1 MARYVVSGMAE
12 LECSDAL
19 SAWQEAHLNTQKLT
33 WEVASVAPLD
43 NPTMAIK
50 FTTRIGGRVARARL
64 QRAIALTLLFL
75 LALSFPSH
83 LVVSSLLT
91 GRW

>member
-1 MARYVVSGMAE
+1 MARYLVSGLAE

-19 SAWQEAHLNTQKLT
+19 SAWQEAHRDTQKLI
-33 WEVASVAPLD
+33 WEVASIAPLD
-43 NPTMAIK
+43 NPTMSITFA
-50 FTTRIGGRVARARL
+50 TRVGERAARARL

-83 LVVSSLLT
+83 LVISSLLT
-91 GRW
+91 SR